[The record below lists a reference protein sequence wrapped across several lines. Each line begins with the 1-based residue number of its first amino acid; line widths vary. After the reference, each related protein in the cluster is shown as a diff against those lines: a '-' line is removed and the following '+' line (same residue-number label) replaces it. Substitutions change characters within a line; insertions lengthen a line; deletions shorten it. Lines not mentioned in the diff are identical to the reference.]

1 MRCARFVPIAA
12 FVELVPIGLLVQVTV
27 GELTPKM
34 EPACGALTCFYR
46 RESSSSPK
54 RISPKVPKKRT

>member
-1 MRCARFVPIAA
+1 MRCARFVPIDAC
-12 FVELVPIGLLVQVTV
+12 VELVPIGLLVQVTV

-34 EPACGALTCFYR
+34 APACGASIAFCC